1 MAQIDQTAKLAD
13 GRILGYAEFGDP
25 SGTPVLF
32 FHGFPASRLEG
43 NMLGD
48 ACLKVNI
55 RLIVPDRPGF
65 GLSEPRPA
73 RSFLDWPADVSG
85 LAGHLGLYRFGI
97 LAASGGTP
105 YALACALRIPEHVK
119 AIGLVSPMSP
129 LHYHEVLSQ
138 MRADQRMLYRRT
150 ARCPMLARTAL
161 TKCMHEADM
170 DFPAVMSRLMSDGF
184 AADTSVLHTPRIQE
198 MLHANLNEAFC
209 QGVEGAVQEL
219 RLWSKPWQ
227 LQWQDI
233 RHNVFIWQGRRDT
246 VTPPI
251 MAEKLASLLPRT
263 LTRWYPHEGHSL
275 LFARA
280 EQILEQLLS

>member
-25 SGTPVLF
+25 SGTPILF

-43 NMLGD
+43 SILDD
-48 ACLKVNI
+48 ACLKANI
-55 RLIVPDRPGF
+55 RLITPDRPGF
-65 GLSEPRPA
+65 GLSEPKPA
-73 RSFLDWPADVSG
+73 RSFLDWPVDVSG

-97 LAASGGTP
+97 LAVSESTP
-105 YALACALRIPEHVK
+105 YALACALRIPEHIST
-119 AIGLVSPMSP
+119 IGLVSPMSP
-129 LHYHEVLSQ
+129 LRYREVLSQ
-138 MRADQRMLYRRT
+138 MRPDQRMLYRRA

-161 TKCMHEADM
+161 TRCMHEANV
-170 DFPAVMSRLMSDGF
+170 DFPAVMSRLMDDGPV
-184 AADTSVLHTPRIQE
+184 AETSVLHTPRVQE
-198 MLHANLNEAFC
+198 MLHANLKEAFR
-209 QGVEGAVQEL
+209 QGVEAAVQEV

-233 RHNVFIWQGRRDT
+233 RRNVLIWEGRQDT